1 MNSRNKLAAGILAA
15 VFAMMP
21 LVSCQEDYGEP
32 DPFIDVPEA
41 DITVDYSGLNSA
53 GKIPGV
59 EIGSNISWAITAYP
73 DWVTPSRLASDRGRF
88 HIYFVCDEN
97 LTGDDRTGTV
107 TVAGAG
113 IEKSFRI
120 IQSLKIE
127 TLELSQTEFSVGGD
141 GRLPSGQI
149 PSFYILE
156 VNSKWTVDAPEW
168 ITPSLEEGEA
178 GKYISVSL
186 DVAVNDSR
194 SARTGDVVFTAGS
207 RSETV
212 KVRQAV
218 DGIDLGESIVS
229 VDRYGYRDD
238 SSEATLSVDSKQP
251 WTAAPSVSWIEVS
264 PSSGNGGTV
273 ENVTITVL
281 SENTDAQVRSG
292 YVTFTNS
299 NGITASVE
307 VRQSTTAYEDDNL
320 FFKDDF
326 SWLSPYIEQYN
337 AKNSKPVGD
346 AVGSGDEGAN
356 APNVYAS
363 GTLGIFGPFI
373 TEFNERGYRDL
384 RYVAGEYECMY
395 LQDAYLKFGKTDYH
409 SGLGLP
415 SIGDIRDGEAV
426 SLVFDWC
433 AQMTGS
439 GNIDKLT
446 LTVETE
452 NGGTVVSPQ
461 MPVSPDQEKGEL
473 KWQTVTVR
481 IEGLTAASVIKIRPT
496 QMDLGKDESPD
507 QQRWYIDNI
516 RIERAN

>member
-1 MNSRNKLAAGILAA
+1 MCNRNKTAARFLAAFLAVA
-15 VFAMMP
+15 T

-32 DPFIDVPEA
+32 DAFIDVPEN
-41 DITVDYSGLNSA
+41 DITVDFNGLNSA
-53 GKIPGV
+53 GKVPYV
-59 EIGSNISWAITAYP
+59 EIGSNVPWSVTECP
-73 DWVTPSRLASDRGRF
+73 QWVTPSTMSSDRGRLNVF
-88 HIYFVCDEN
+88 FVCEEN
-97 LTGDDRTGTV
+97 LSGADRSGKV
-107 TVAGAG
+107 SVSGAG
-113 IEKSFRI
+113 IVKSFNI
-120 IQSLKIE
+120 IQTLKVE
-127 TLELSQTEFSVGGD
+127 TLELSETEFSVKGD
-141 GRLPSGQI
+141 GKLATGQA
-149 PSFYILE
+149 PSFYILD
-156 VNSKWTVDAPEW
+156 VNSDWTITADSW
-168 ITPSLEEGEA
+168 INPGITSGQAGQYIQVTLEIDENTTSSVRTGHVTVKAGNTECSVTVIQAVNGLEVGLASIAVNKFGFQDGSDSPVSFTVTSDVPWTAESDVWIQVSPLSGEA
-178 GKYISVSL
+178 GTTEVSVTVSGNTEGSL
-186 DVAVNDSR
+186 
-194 SARTGDVVFTAGS
+194 RTGTILFSASTG
-207 RSETV
+207 
-212 KVRQAV
+212 
-218 DGIDLGESIVS
+218 
-229 VDRYGYRDD
+229 
-238 SSEATLSVDSKQP
+238 ATTP
-251 WTAAPSVSWIEVS
+251 
-264 PSSGNGGTV
+264 
-273 ENVTITVL
+273 
-281 SENTDAQVRSG
+281 
-292 YVTFTNS
+292 
-299 NGITASVE
+299 VE
-307 VRQSTTAYEDDNL
+307 VMQSSTPYEDDNV

-426 SLVFDWC
+426 SLIFDWC